1 MTGADAGARRGP
13 RVTTGGGAAPPPA
26 PAAEA
31 AVHQTIRVESG
42 FGYGVVGADLHVFA
56 DRGPVYLLG
65 ERPATPVPDGSWLL
79 DQPSRMLNARY
90 RLVDFT
96 GRERERA
103 ELVAWR
109 DAAGPRLSATWLHGP
124 GGQGKSRLADEFA
137 AESAAAG
144 WKVVTATHGPGALLD
159 AGRDGGVDLRPTG
172 ARGLLLVVDYADR
185 WPVSHL
191 AWLFSNRLFAGS
203 LPTRLLLL
211 ARSASAWP
219 AVRSALEDVMAGT
232 RDQEL
237 RPLGVPG
244 GDPGARSAMFVAARD
259 CFAARYGVP
268 DPAVI
273 ARPRDLDGPEFGLVL
288 AVHMAALVAVD
299 AHVRGEQAPDDLAGL
314 SAYLLNRERRHWSRL
329 WENRLEG
336 LDFGTPPSD
345 MNRVVFTA
353 ALTGAVSPE
362 EGSALLAGIGLDRPP
377 RLLTD
382 HGTCYPAAEP
392 GAVLEPL
399 YPDRL
404 AEDFLALSLD
414 GHHVTGYPAA
424 PWAAPTA
431 RTLSARGP
439 DGAVAPSVTRGLT
452 FLAAA
457 AAPGRW
463 PHVAGHLEQIL
474 RQDPSVAVAAGSA
487 ALEALAQTTL
497 PVPVLASVEACFPEF
512 GQLDLDAGIASFT
525 ARLVAARLP
534 DTADP
539 AERGRLQQGLG
550 FRLGRAGRAREALAA
565 DEESVRCFREAAA
578 AVAHPAGSP
587 LSSPSPP
594 AAPSTP
600 TSPSTAAFS
609 SMAAFSSAAP
619 RAASTAALATALLHL
634 TQHAFDADAPDRA
647 LHAAEEAASLFQELA
662 GADPA
667 AHEPGFALALA
678 QVGRGLAAAGHPDR
692 AMAPTQQAVG
702 IFWRLT
708 ATLPGQYET
717 GLALAL
723 NNLGIYSWQLRRLSD
738 AVAAQARAIEF
749 ARRGLAADPP
759 SGSLLARAFVLG
771 EAELAQCLDNLAVL
785 LWASRRREE
794 AVTSLEEAVA
804 TARRLAA
811 VAPSVHEPVLADL
824 GSRLATYLGRLQR
837 WQEARVL
844 ADEMAGVTAR
854 LAEADPVRHEGAHAK
869 ILRQS
874 AVARL
879 AVGGDLAAARRDADT
894 SVAICRRLAAKD
906 HAEYGRA
913 LEEALETQELTRSA
927 ADGPSAPM
935 TRWTSEEHWMN
946 LLNQDEVWQDV
957 QDRRHRLDEMSP
969 SYCGNVLRFIRR
981 QADQLVEMLTDG
993 LDVPPE
999 ALGLADGDDAA
1010 SWLDRQ
1016 PLIVALTRR
1025 ARGEPARPEFCHC
1038 GYPVAPDWHH
1048 EHCYP
1053 GIIVD

>member
-1 MTGADAGARRGP
+1 MTGADEGTRQGH
-13 RVTTGGGAAPPPA
+13 RVATGSGGAAPPGPA
-26 PAAEA
+26 TEA
-31 AVHQTIRVESG
+31 TVHQSIRVESG
-42 FGYGVVGADLHVFA
+42 FGYGVVGADLHVFP

-65 ERPATPVPDGSWLL
+65 QHRSAAPAPDDTWLL
-79 DQPSRMLNARY
+79 HQPSRMLNARY

-103 ELVAWR
+103 ELTAWR
-109 DAAGPRLSATWLHGP
+109 DGPGPRLSATWLHGP
-124 GGQGKSRLADEFA
+124 GGHGKSRLADEFA
-137 AESAAAG
+137 AESTAAG
-144 WKVVTATHGPGALLD
+144 WKVVTATHGPGAVLD
-159 AGRDGGVDLRPTG
+159 AGQGNSADLRSDG
-172 ARGLLLVVDYADR
+172 ARGMLLVVDYADR

-191 AWLFSNRLFAGS
+191 TWLFSNRLLTGH

-211 ARSASAWP
+211 ARSATAWP

-237 RPLGVPG
+237 SPLGAPG
-244 GDPGARSAMFVAARD
+244 SDPRARSAMFAAARD

-273 ARPRDLDGPEFGLVL
+273 TQPQDLGRPEFGLVL

-299 AHVRGEQAPDDLAGL
+299 AHVRGEQAPNDLAGL
-314 SAYLLNRERRHWSRL
+314 SAYLLNRERLHWTRL

-336 LDFGTPPSD
+336 LDFSTAPND

-353 ALTGAVSPE
+353 ALTGAVSPG
-362 EGSALLAGIGLDRPP
+362 EGGALLGAIGLERPL

-414 GHHVTGYPAA
+414 GHRVTGYPAD

-431 RTLSARGP
+431 RTLSARDP
-439 DGAVAPSVTRGLT
+439 DGAVPPSVTRGLT

-487 ALEALAQTTL
+487 ALTALAETTL
-497 PVPVLASVEACFPEF
+497 PVSVLASVETCFPEF
-512 GQLDLDAGIASFT
+512 GQLDLDAGIATFT
-525 ARLVAARLP
+525 ARLVAERLP
-534 DTADP
+534 HTADP
-539 AERGRLQQGLG
+539 SERGRLHQGLG
-550 FRLGRAGRAREALAA
+550 FRLGRAGLAQEALAA
-565 DEESVRCFREAAA
+565 DEEAVRCFRK
-578 AVAHPAGSP
+578 AVAVGPHPAGSQ
-587 LSSPSPP
+587 SPS
-594 AAPSTP
+594 S
-600 TSPSTAAFS
+600 SLVAFS
-609 SMAAFSSAAP
+609 STSPHISP
-619 RAASTAALATALLHL
+619 TAALATALLHL

-647 LHAAEEAASLFQELA
+647 LHAAEEAAALFQDLA
-662 GADPA
+662 VADPA
-667 AHEPGFALALA
+667 AHEPGLALALA

-692 AMAPTQQAVG
+692 AMAPTEQAVG

-708 ATLPGQYET
+708 ATHPNQYET

-723 NNLGIYSWQLRRLSD
+723 NNLGIFSWQLRRLSD

-749 ARRGLAADPP
+749 ARRGLAAGPP
-759 SGSLLARAFVLG
+759 AGSLLARAFVLD
-771 EAELAQCLDNLAVL
+771 ESELAQCLGNLSLL

-794 AVTSLEEAVA
+794 AVTALEEAVA

-811 VAPSVHEPVLADL
+811 VAPAVHEPVLADVA
-824 GSRLATYLGRLQR
+824 SRLVTYLGRLQR
-837 WQEARVL
+837 WREALTL
-844 ADEMAGVTAR
+844 ADEAAGITAR
-854 LAEADPVRHEGAHAK
+854 LAAADPVRYESDHAK
-869 ILRQS
+869 VLRQS
-874 AVARL
+874 AQARL
-879 AVGGDLAAARRDADT
+879 GVEGDLDAARRDADM
-894 SVAICRRLAAKD
+894 SVAIYRRLAAED
-906 HAEYGRA
+906 RAEYFRA
-913 LEEALETQELTRSA
+913 LEEAVDIQELVRSA
-927 ADGPSAPM
+927 GSGGPIAP
-935 TRWTSEEHWMN
+935 TARWTSEEHWVN

-957 QDRRHRLDEMSP
+957 QDRRHRLDEMPP
-969 SYCGNVLRFIRR
+969 SYCGNVLRFIRK
-981 QADQLVEMLTDG
+981 QMDQLIELLADG
-993 LDVPPE
+993 LDVTPE
-999 ALGLADGDDAA
+999 ALGLTDHDDAG

-1025 ARGEPARPEFCHC
+1025 ARGESARPEFCHC
-1038 GYPVAPDWHH
+1038 GYPVAPGWHH

-1053 GIIVD
+1053 GIVVD

>member
-1 MTGADAGARRGP
+1 MTGTDEGTRQGRRCA
-13 RVTTGGGAAPPPA
+13 TGDGGAPPPG

-31 AVHQTIRVESG
+31 TVHQSIRVESG
-42 FGYGVVGADLHVFA
+42 FGYGVVGADLHVFP

-65 ERPATPVPDGSWLL
+65 EHQSAAPAPDGTWLL

-103 ELVAWR
+103 ELAAWR
-109 DAAGPRLSATWLHGP
+109 DTPGPRLSATWLHGP
-124 GGQGKSRLADEFA
+124 GGHGKSRLADEFA
-137 AESAAAG
+137 AESADAG
-144 WKVVTATHGPGALLD
+144 WKVVTATHGPGAILD
-159 AGRDGGVDLRPTG
+159 AGRGNSADLRPDG

-191 AWLFSNRLFAGS
+191 TWMFSNRLLTGP

-211 ARSASAWP
+211 ARSATAWP

-237 RPLGVPG
+237 SPLGAPG
-244 GDPGARSAMFVAARD
+244 GDPRARSAMFAAARD

-268 DPAVI
+268 APAVI
-273 ARPRDLDGPEFGLVL
+273 APPKDLERPEFGLVL

-336 LDFGTPPSD
+336 LDFGTAPSD

-353 ALTGAVSPE
+353 ALTGAVSP
-362 EGSALLAGIGLDRPP
+362 GDGGALLAGIGLERPL

-414 GHHVTGYPAA
+414 GHRVTGYPPA

-431 RTLSARGP
+431 RALSARGP
-439 DGAVAPSVTRGLT
+439 DGAVPPSVTRGLT

-463 PHVAGHLEQIL
+463 PHIAGHLEQIL

-487 ALEALAQTTL
+487 ALTALAETAL
-497 PVPVLASVEACFPEF
+497 PSSVLASVEACFPEF
-512 GQLDLDAGIASFT
+512 GQLDLDAGMATFT
-525 ARLVAARLP
+525 ARLVAERLP
-534 DTADP
+534 DTADH
-539 AERGRLQQGLG
+539 AERGRLHQGLG
-550 FRLGRAGRAREALAA
+550 FRLGRAGRAQEALAA
-565 DEESVRCFREAAA
+565 DEEAVRCLRKAAA
-578 AVAHPAGSP
+578 AGAHPAGSR
-587 LSSPSPP
+587 SPS
-594 AAPSTP
+594 S
-600 TSPSTAAFS
+600 STAAF
-609 SMAAFSSAAP
+609 
-619 RAASTAALATALLHL
+619 ASRSPYASPAAALATALLHL

-647 LHAAEEAASLFQELA
+647 LHAAEEAAALFKELA
-662 GADPA
+662 VADPA
-667 AHEPGFALALA
+667 AHEPGLALALA
-678 QVGRGLAAAGHPDR
+678 QVGRGLAAAGYPDR
-692 AMAPTQQAVG
+692 AMAPTEQAVG

-708 ATLPGQYET
+708 ATQPGQYET

-723 NNLGIYSWQLRRLSD
+723 NNLGIFSWQLRRLSD

-749 ARRGLAADPP
+749 ARRGLAAGPP
-759 SGSLLARAFVLG
+759 AGSLLARAFVLD
-771 EAELAQCLDNLAVL
+771 ESELAQCLGNLSVL
-785 LWASRRREE
+785 LWASRRRAE
-794 AVTSLEEAVA
+794 AVTALEEAVA

-811 VAPSVHEPVLADL
+811 VAPAVQEPVLADL
-824 GSRLATYLGRLQR
+824 ASRLVTYLGRLQR
-837 WQEARVL
+837 WREALAL
-844 ADEMAGVTAR
+844 ADEAAGITAR
-854 LAEADPVRHEGAHAK
+854 LAAADPVRYESGHAK
-869 ILRQS
+869 VLRQS
-874 AVARL
+874 ARARL
-879 AVGGDLAAARRDADT
+879 GAEGSLAAARRDADM
-894 SVAICRRLAAKD
+894 SVAIYRRLAAED

-913 LEEALETQELTRSA
+913 LEEAVETQELVRSA
-927 ADGPSAPM
+927 GSGGPVAP
-935 TRWTSEEHWMN
+935 TARWTSEEHWVN

-957 QDRRHRLDEMSP
+957 QDRRHRLDEMP
-969 SYCGNVLRFIRR
+969 PPYCGNVLRFIRK
-981 QADQLVEMLTDG
+981 QADQLIELLADG
-993 LDVPPE
+993 LDVTPE
-999 ALGLADGDDAA
+999 ALGLTDRDDAA

-1025 ARGEPARPEFCHC
+1025 ARGESARPEFCHC

-1048 EHCYP
+1048 DHCYP

>member
-1 MTGADAGARRGP
+1 MTGADEGTRQGRR
-13 RVTTGGGAAPPPA
+13 VATGGGGAPLPG

-31 AVHQTIRVESG
+31 AVQQTIRVESG
-42 FGYGVVGADLHVFA
+42 FGYGVVGADLHVFP

-65 ERPATPVPDGSWLL
+65 EHRSAAPAPDDTWLL
-79 DQPSRMLNARY
+79 HQPSRMLNARY

-103 ELVAWR
+103 ELAAWR
-109 DAAGPRLSATWLHGP
+109 DAPGPRLSATWLHGP
-124 GGQGKSRLADEFA
+124 GGHGKSRLADEFA

-144 WKVVTATHGPGALLD
+144 WKVVTATHGPGAVLD
-159 AGRDGGVDLRPTG
+159 PGRKSGADLRPDG
-172 ARGLLLVVDYADR
+172 ARGMLLVVDYADR

-191 AWLFSNRLFAGS
+191 TWLFSNRLLTSS

-211 ARSASAWP
+211 ARSSTAWP
-219 AVRSALEDVMAGT
+219 AVRSALEDVMADT

-237 RPLGVPG
+237 APLGTPG
-244 GDPGARSAMFVAARD
+244 GDPRARSAMFAAARD

-273 ARPRDLDGPEFGLVL
+273 AQPKDLERPEFGLVL

-314 SAYLLNRERRHWSRL
+314 SAYLLNRERRHWTRL

-336 LDFGTPPSD
+336 LDFSTAPSD

-353 ALTGAVSPE
+353 ALTGAVSPGD
-362 EGSALLAGIGLDRPP
+362 GSALLAGIGLERPL

-414 GHHVTGYPAA
+414 GHRVTGYPAA

-431 RTLSARGP
+431 RTFSARAP
-439 DGAVAPSVTRGLT
+439 DGAVPPSVTRGLT

-463 PHVAGHLEQIL
+463 PHIAGHLEQIL

-487 ALEALAQTTL
+487 ALTALAETTL
-497 PVPVLASVEACFPEF
+497 PASVLASVETCFPEF
-512 GQLDLDAGIASFT
+512 GQPDLDAGIATFT
-525 ARLVAARLP
+525 ARLVAERLP
-534 DTADP
+534 HTAAP
-539 AERGRLQQGLG
+539 AERGRLHQGLG
-550 FRLGRAGRAREALAA
+550 FRLGRAGRAQEALAA
-565 DEESVRCFREAAA
+565 DEEAVRCFRKAAA
-578 AVAHPAGSP
+578 AGTHPAGSP
-587 LSSPSPP
+587 SPSPSSSL
-594 AAPSTP
+594 AAVSS
-600 TSPSTAAFS
+600 TSPYISPTA
-609 SMAAFSSAAP
+609 
-619 RAASTAALATALLHL
+619 TLATALLHL

-647 LHAAEEAASLFQELA
+647 LHAAEEAAALFQDLA
-662 GADPA
+662 VADPA
-667 AHEPGFALALA
+667 AHEPGLALALA
-678 QVGRGLAAAGHPDR
+678 QVGRGLAAAGYPDR
-692 AMAPTQQAVG
+692 AMAPTEQAVG

-708 ATLPGQYET
+708 ATQPDRYET

-723 NNLGIYSWQLRRLSD
+723 NNLGIFSWQLRRLSD

-749 ARRGLAADPP
+749 ARRGLAAGPP
-759 SGSLLARAFVLG
+759 AGSLLARAFVLD
-771 EAELAQCLDNLAVL
+771 ESELAQCLGNLSFL

-794 AVTSLEEAVA
+794 AVTALEEAVA

-811 VAPSVHEPVLADL
+811 VAPAAQEPVLADL
-824 GSRLATYLGRLQR
+824 ASRLATYLGRLQR
-837 WQEARVL
+837 WREALTL
-844 ADEMAGVTAR
+844 ADEAAGITAR
-854 LAEADPVRHEGAHAK
+854 LAAADPVRYESDHAK
-869 ILRQS
+869 VLRQS
-874 AVARL
+874 AQARL
-879 AVGGDLAAARRDADT
+879 GAGGSLAAARRDADM
-894 SVAICRRLAAKD
+894 SVAIYRRLAAED
-906 HAEYGRA
+906 HAEYSRA
-913 LEEALETQELTRSA
+913 LEEAVETQELVRSA
-927 ADGPSAPM
+927 GSGGAIAPK
-935 TRWTSEEHWMN
+935 TRWTSEEHWVN

-957 QDRRHRLDEMSP
+957 QDRRHRLDEMPP
-969 SYCGNVLRFIRR
+969 SYCGNVLRFIRK
-981 QADQLVEMLTDG
+981 QADQLIELLADG
-993 LDVPPE
+993 LDVTPE
-999 ALGLADGDDAA
+999 ALGLTDRDDAV

-1016 PLIVALTRR
+1016 PLIVALARR
-1025 ARGEPARPEFCHC
+1025 ARGESARPEICHC

-1053 GIIVD
+1053 GIVVD

>member
-1 MTGADAGARRGP
+1 MTGTD
-13 RVTTGGGAAPPPA
+13 
-26 PAAEA
+26 
-31 AVHQTIRVESG
+31 VHQSIRVESG
-42 FGYGVVGADLHVFA
+42 FGYGVVGADLHVFP

-65 ERPATPVPDGSWLL
+65 EHQSAAPAPDDTWLL

-103 ELVAWR
+103 ELAAWR
-109 DAAGPRLSATWLHGP
+109 DTPGPRLSATWLHGP
-124 GGQGKSRLADEFA
+124 GGHGKSRLADEFA

-144 WKVVTATHGPGALLD
+144 WKVVTATHGPGAVLD
-159 AGRDGGVDLRPTG
+159 TGRGNSADLRPDGT
-172 ARGLLLVVDYADR
+172 RGLLLVVDYADR

-191 AWLFSNRLFAGS
+191 TWLFSNRLLTGP

-211 ARSASAWP
+211 ARSATAWP
-219 AVRSALEDVMAGT
+219 AVRSALENVMAGT

-237 RPLGVPG
+237 SPLGAPG
-244 GDPGARSAMFVAARD
+244 GDPRARSAMFAAARD

-273 ARPRDLDGPEFGLVL
+273 APPKDLERPDFGLVL

-336 LDFGTPPSD
+336 LDFGTAPSD

-353 ALTGAVSPE
+353 ALTGAVSP
-362 EGSALLAGIGLDRPP
+362 GDGGALLTGIGLERPL

-382 HGTCYPAAEP
+382 HGTCYPPAEP

-414 GHHVTGYPAA
+414 GHRVTGYPPA

-431 RTLSARGP
+431 RALSARGP
-439 DGAVAPSVTRGLT
+439 DGAVPPSVTRGLT

-463 PHVAGHLEQIL
+463 PHIAGHLEQIL

-487 ALEALAQTTL
+487 ALTALAETAL
-497 PVPVLASVEACFPEF
+497 PSSVLASVEACFPEF
-512 GQLDLDAGIASFT
+512 GQLDLDAGMATFT
-525 ARLVAARLP
+525 ARLVAERLP
-534 DTADP
+534 DTADH
-539 AERGRLQQGLG
+539 AERGRLHQGLG
-550 FRLGRAGRAREALAA
+550 FRLGRAGRAQEALAA
-565 DEESVRCFREAAA
+565 DEEAVRCFRKAAA
-578 AVAHPAGSP
+578 TGAHPAGSQ
-587 LSSPSPP
+587 SPS
-594 AAPSTP
+594 S
-600 TSPSTAAFS
+600 STAAL
-609 SMAAFSSAAP
+609 
-619 RAASTAALATALLHL
+619 ASTSPYASPAAALATALLHL

-647 LHAAEEAASLFQELA
+647 LHAAEEAAALFKDLA
-662 GADPA
+662 VPDPA
-667 AHEPGFALALA
+667 AHEPGLALALA
-678 QVGRGLAAAGHPDR
+678 QVGRGLAAAGYPDR
-692 AMAPTQQAVG
+692 AMAPTEQAVG

-708 ATLPGQYET
+708 ATQPGQYET

-723 NNLGIYSWQLRRLSD
+723 NNLGIFSWQLRRLSD

-749 ARRGLAADPP
+749 ARRGLAAGPP
-759 SGSLLARAFVLG
+759 AGSLLARAFVLD
-771 EAELAQCLDNLAVL
+771 ESELAQCLGNLSVL
-785 LWASRRREE
+785 LWASRRRAE
-794 AVTSLEEAVA
+794 AVTALEEAVA

-811 VAPSVHEPVLADL
+811 VAPAVQEPVLADL
-824 GSRLATYLGRLQR
+824 ASRLVTYLGRLQR
-837 WQEARVL
+837 WREALAL
-844 ADEMAGVTAR
+844 ADEAAGITAR
-854 LAEADPVRHEGAHAK
+854 LAAADPVRYESGHAK
-869 ILRQS
+869 VLRQS
-874 AVARL
+874 AQARL
-879 AVGGDLAAARRDADT
+879 GAEGSLAAARRDADM
-894 SVAICRRLAAKD
+894 SVAIYRRLAAED

-913 LEEALETQELTRSA
+913 LEEAVETQELVRSA
-927 ADGPSAPM
+927 GSGGPIAP
-935 TRWTSEEHWMN
+935 TARWTSEEHWVN

-957 QDRRHRLDEMSP
+957 QDRRHRLDEMPP
-969 SYCGNVLRFIRR
+969 SYCGNVLRFIRK
-981 QADQLVEMLTDG
+981 QADQLIELLADG
-993 LDVPPE
+993 LDVTPE
-999 ALGLADGDDAA
+999 ALGLTDRDDAA

-1016 PLIVALTRR
+1016 PLTVALTRR
-1025 ARGEPARPEFCHC
+1025 ARGESARPEFCHC

-1048 EHCYP
+1048 DHCYP

>member
-1 MTGADAGARRGP
+1 M
-13 RVTTGGGAAPPPA
+13 
-26 PAAEA
+26 
-31 AVHQTIRVESG
+31 
-42 FGYGVVGADLHVFA
+42 
-56 DRGPVYLLG
+56 
-65 ERPATPVPDGSWLL
+65 PDDSWLL

-103 ELVAWR
+103 ELAAWR
-109 DAAGPRLSATWLHGP
+109 DAPRPRLSATWLHGP
-124 GGQGKSRLADEFA
+124 GGHGKSRLADEFA
-137 AESAAAG
+137 VESAAAG
-144 WKVVTATHGPGALLD
+144 WQVVTATHGPGAVLD
-159 AGRDGGVDLRPTG
+159 AGRENGVDLRPGG

-191 AWLFSNRLFAGS
+191 SWLFSNRLLSGS

-211 ARSASAWP
+211 ARSATAWP
-219 AVRSALEDVMAGT
+219 AVRSALEDVMADT

-237 RPLGVPG
+237 RPLGAPG
-244 GDPGARSAMFVAARD
+244 GDPRARSAMFTAARD

-273 ARPRDLDGPEFGLVL
+273 APPKDLGRPEFGLVL

-299 AHVRGEQAPDDLAGL
+299 AHVRGEPAPGDLAGL

-336 LDFGTPPSD
+336 LDFSTAPSD

-362 EGSALLAGIGLDRPP
+362 DGGALLAGIGLERPS

-382 HGTCYPAAEP
+382 HATCYPATEP

-414 GHHVTGYPAA
+414 GHRVSGYPAA

-431 RTLSARGP
+431 RTLSARGA
-439 DGAVAPSVTRGLT
+439 DGAVPPSVTRGLT

-463 PHVAGHLEQIL
+463 PHIAGHLEQIL

-487 ALEALAQTTL
+487 ALTALAETAL
-497 PVPVLASVEACFPEF
+497 PVSVLASVEACFPEF
-512 GQLDLDAGIASFT
+512 GQLDLDAGIATFT
-525 ARLVAARLP
+525 ARLVAERLP
-534 DTADP
+534 ETTDP
-539 AERGRLQQGLG
+539 AERGRLHQGLG

-565 DEESVRCFREAAA
+565 DEEAVRCFRKAVTAGARAAE
-578 AVAHPAGSP
+578 PR
-587 LSSPSPP
+587 SPS
-594 AAPSTP
+594 AARSG
-600 TSPSTAAFS
+600 SAASTAAS
-609 SMAAFSSAAP
+609 ATSLSSAAC
-619 RAASTAALATALLHL
+619 ATSSSSATSASPLPSATPASSPASARSTSSSPASPVAALATALLHL

-647 LHAAEEAASLFQELA
+647 LHAAEEAAGLFRELA
-662 GADPA
+662 AADPA
-667 AHEPGFALALA
+667 AHEPGLALALA
-678 QVGRGLAAAGHPDR
+678 QVGEGLAAAGYPER
-692 AMAPTQQAVG
+692 AMAPTEQAVG

-708 ATLPGQYET
+708 ASRPGQYET

-723 NNLGIYSWQLRRLSD
+723 NNLGIFSWQLRRLSD
-738 AVAAQARAIEF
+738 AVAAQTRAIEF
-749 ARRGLAADPP
+749 ARRGLAAGPP
-759 SGSLLARAFVLG
+759 AGSLLARAFVLD
-771 EAELAQCLDNLAVL
+771 ESQLAQCLGNLGVL
-785 LWASRRREE
+785 LWASRRRQE
-794 AVTSLEEAVA
+794 AVAALEEAVA
-804 TARRLAA
+804 TARRPAA
-811 VAPSVHEPVLADL
+811 VAPAALGPVLADL
-824 GSRLATYLGRLQR
+824 ASRLARYLGRLQR
-837 WQEARVL
+837 WRESLAL
-844 ADEMAGVTAR
+844 ADEAAGIMAR
-854 LAEADPVRHEGAHAK
+854 LAAADPVRYESGHAK
-869 ILRQS
+869 VLRQS
-874 AVARL
+874 AQARL
-879 AVGGDLAAARRDADT
+879 GSGGELAAARRDADM
-894 SVAICRRLAAKD
+894 SVEIYRRLAAVD

-913 LEEALETQELTRSA
+913 LEEAEEVQELVRA
-927 ADGPSAPM
+927 AGSGGPVAP
-935 TRWTSEEHWMN
+935 TARWTSEEHWVN
-946 LLNQDEVWQDV
+946 LLNQDEIWQDV

-981 QADQLVEMLTDG
+981 QADPLIEL
-993 LDVPPE
+993 
-999 ALGLADGDDAA
+999 LADGLGVPPHALGVTDHDDAA

-1025 ARGEPARPEFCHC
+1025 ARGEPARPESCHC

-1048 EHCYP
+1048 DHCYP

>member
-1 MTGADAGARRGP
+1 MTGADEDTRQGRR
-13 RVTTGGGAAPPPA
+13 VSTGGGAAPPPA

-42 FGYGVVGADLHVFA
+42 FGYGVVGADLHVFP

-65 ERPATPVPDGSWLL
+65 ERPTAPAPDDTWLL
-79 DQPSRMLNARY
+79 HQPSRMLNARY

-103 ELVAWR
+103 ELAAWR
-109 DAAGPRLSATWLHGP
+109 DAPGPRLSATWLHGP
-124 GGQGKSRLADEFA
+124 GGHGKSRLADEFA

-144 WKVVTATHGPGALLD
+144 WKVVTATHGPGAVLD
-159 AGRDGGVDLRPTG
+159 TSQESGADLRPHG
-172 ARGLLLVVDYADR
+172 ARGLLLMVDYADR

-191 AWLFSNRLFAGS
+191 TWLFSNRLLARS

-211 ARSASAWP
+211 ARSATAWP

-237 RPLGVPG
+237 SPLGAPG
-244 GDPGARSAMFVAARD
+244 GDPRARSAMFVAARD

-273 ARPRDLDGPEFGLVL
+273 AQPKDLESPEFGLVL

-299 AHVRGEQAPDDLAGL
+299 AHVRGEQAPNDLAGL

-336 LDFGTPPSD
+336 LDFSTAPSD
-345 MNRVVFTA
+345 MNRVVFAA
-353 ALTGAVSPE
+353 ALSGAVSPE
-362 EGSALLAGIGLDRPP
+362 DGSALLAGIGLERPL

-382 HGTCYPAAEP
+382 HGTCYPASEP

-414 GHHVTGYPAA
+414 GHRVTGYPAA

-463 PHVAGHLEQIL
+463 PHIAGHLEEIL

-487 ALEALAQTTL
+487 ALTALAETTL
-497 PVPVLASVEACFPEF
+497 PASVLASVEACFPEF
-512 GQLDLDAGIASFT
+512 GQLDLDAGIATFT
-525 ARLVAARLP
+525 ARLVAERLP

-539 AERGRLQQGLG
+539 AERGRLHQSLG
-550 FRLGRAGRAREALAA
+550 FRLGRAGRAQEALAA
-565 DEESVRCFREAAA
+565 DEEAVRCFRKAAA
-578 AVAHPAGSP
+578 AGAHPAGSP
-587 LSSPSPP
+587 SS
-594 AAPSTP
+594 
-600 TSPSTAAFS
+600 SPSTAAFS
-609 SMAAFSSAAP
+609 SAAP
-619 RAASTAALATALLHL
+619 QTAPTATLATALLHL

-647 LHAAEEAASLFQELA
+647 LHAAEEAAALFQDLA

-667 AHEPGFALALA
+667 AHEPGLALALA
-678 QVGRGLAAAGHPDR
+678 QVGRGLAAAGYPDR
-692 AMAPTQQAVG
+692 AMAPTEQAVG

-708 ATLPGQYET
+708 ATRPGQYET

-723 NNLGIYSWQLRRLSD
+723 NSLGIFSWRLRRLSD

-749 ARRGLAADPP
+749 ARRGLAAGPP
-759 SGSLLARAFVLG
+759 AGSLLARAFVLG
-771 EAELAQCLDNLAVL
+771 EAELAQCLGNLAVL

-794 AVTSLEEAVA
+794 AVTALEEAVT

-824 GSRLATYLGRLQR
+824 ASQLVTYLGRLQR
-837 WQEARVL
+837 WREALVL
-844 ADEMAGVTAR
+844 ADEAAGITAR
-854 LAEADPVRHEGAHAK
+854 LAAADPVRYESGHAK

-874 AVARL
+874 AQARL
-879 AVGGDLAAARRDADT
+879 GTGGDLAAARRDADT
-894 SVAICRRLAAKD
+894 SVAIYRRLAAED
-906 HAEYGRA
+906 HAQYCLA
-913 LEEALETQELTRSA
+913 LEEAAETQAFVRSA
-927 ADGPSAPM
+927 GSSGPVAP
-935 TRWTSEEHWMN
+935 TARWTSEEHWVN

-969 SYCGNVLRFIRR
+969 PYCGNVLRFIRK
-981 QADQLVEMLTDG
+981 QADQLIELLADG
-993 LDVPPE
+993 LDVTPE
-999 ALGLADGDDAA
+999 ALGLTDHDDAA

-1016 PLIVALTRR
+1016 PLIIALTRR
-1025 ARGEPARPEFCHC
+1025 ARGESARPEFCHC

-1048 EHCYP
+1048 EQCYP
-1053 GIIVD
+1053 GIVVD